1 MNANFRTDFLTFL
14 SNRCEN
20 LLDFFPKCLYGDD
33 EMVVLE
39 NVVLD
44 DNFIMLSKEE
54 RQDLFT
60 AK

>member
-1 MNANFRTDFLTFL
+1 M
-14 SNRCEN
+14 
-20 LLDFFPKCLYGDD
+20 LDFFPKILYGDD

-44 DNFIMLSKEE
+44 DTFIMLCKEE